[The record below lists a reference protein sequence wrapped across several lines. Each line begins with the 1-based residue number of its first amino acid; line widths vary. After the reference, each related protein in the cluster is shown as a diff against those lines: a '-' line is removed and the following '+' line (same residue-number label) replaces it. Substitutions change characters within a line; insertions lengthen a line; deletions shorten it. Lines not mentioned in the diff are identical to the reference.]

1 MATDATPPVNS
12 DTAEDEARRQ
22 LPAETFEYASGG
34 AGDGATVRRNIARLD
49 SLSLL
54 PRMLRDVSRIDMGT
68 DVVGGRLAAPF
79 LVAPMGM
86 QSIYHEGAESAA
98 ATAAAQLGLGFCLST
113 FASHSP
119 KEVAGAAGRQ
129 VRWRQ
134 VYLMSDSGL
143 TDALV
148 EGAEDAGFDAVV
160 CTVDVPVMGA
170 SRRDAG
176 NVFDHSSQ
184 ELREAASQPAVA
196 DEPYFTGLLAERR
209 RETPGASAQEVID
222 TLFPN
227 PAATWK
233 ELERLIARSRLPVIV
248 KGVLHPEDATR
259 AIEAGAAAVVVSNH
273 GGYQHDRSVTSID
286 ALPGVAGAVGGRVPV
301 YFDSGIRRGSHA
313 AVALARG
320 ASAVL
325 VGRPVLWG
333 LAAGG
338 RDGVAAVLRDL
349 VEDLHNTM
357 AIVGAPTV
365 ADLAAAATVAD

>member
-1 MATDATPPVNS
+1 MATDTAPPIS
-12 DTAEDEARRQ
+12 SGTAEEEARKQ

-34 AGDGATVRRNIARLD
+34 AGDESTVRRNTARLD
-49 SLSLL
+49 SFSLV
-54 PRMLRDVSRIDMGT
+54 PRMLRDVSGIDTGT

-86 QSIYHEGAESAA
+86 QGIYHEGAESAA
-98 ATAAAQLGLGFCLST
+98 AAAAAHLGLGFCLST
-113 FASHSP
+113 FATHSP

-148 EGAEDAGFDAVV
+148 EGAEEAGFDAVV
-160 CTVDVPVMGA
+160 CTVDVPVMGV

-184 ELREAASQPAVA
+184 ALREPAAQPAVA
-196 DEPYFTGLLAERR
+196 DEPYFTRLLAQRR
-209 RETPGASAQEVID
+209 REAPDTSAQEVID

-227 PAATWK
+227 PAGTWQ
-233 ELERLIARSRLPVIV
+233 ELERLIDRSRLPVIV

-259 AIEAGAAAVVVSNH
+259 AIAAGAAAVVVSNH

-286 ALPGVAGAVGGRVPV
+286 ALPGVARAVGGSVPV

-333 LAAGG
+333 LAVDG

-349 VEDLHNTM
+349 VEDLRNTM
-357 AIVGAPTV
+357 AIVGARTV
-365 ADLAAAATVAD
+365 DDLAGATVPD